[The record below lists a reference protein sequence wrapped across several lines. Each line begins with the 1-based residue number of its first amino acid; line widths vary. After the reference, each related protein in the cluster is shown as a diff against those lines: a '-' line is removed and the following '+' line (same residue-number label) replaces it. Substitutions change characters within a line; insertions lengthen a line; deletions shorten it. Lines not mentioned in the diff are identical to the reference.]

1 MGQSLSCIY
10 IHLVFSTKNRK
21 ALIDQEIQRPLY
33 QYMAGIARAYG
44 SHVHE
49 IGGVEDH
56 VHILI
61 TLSKNIAIC
70 KLTEEIKKSSSKWI
84 KKQGARYSSFSWQ
97 NGYGSFSIGKSGY
110 DNLRKYIKNQ
120 ENSLIEWFQFKI
132 LTLLLSSINRQ
143 KNDFPIQSAYGN
155 YKTI

>member
-21 ALIDQEIQRPLY
+21 AFINKEIQKPLY
-33 QYMAGIARAYG
+33 QYMAGTARAYE

-56 VHILI
+56 VHILL
-61 TLSKNIAIC
+61 TLPKIIAIC

-84 KKQGARYSSFSWQ
+84 KTQGAEYRSFSWQ
-97 NGYGSFSIGKSGY
+97 NGYGSLSIGKSGY
-110 DNLRKYIKNQ
+110 DNLRKYI
-120 ENSLIEWFQFKI
+120 
-132 LTLLLSSINRQ
+132 Q
-143 KNDFPIQSAYGN
+143 KRG
-155 YKTI
+155 